1 MKCLARLPSRVLYLL
16 PRVLL
21 LALFLTYVTFML
33 LSSYEWFRPVEVAVQ
48 GAVAKLV
55 RGTAG
60 LWSRL

>member
-1 MKCLARLPSRVLYLL
+1 MKYLARLPSRVLYLL

-33 LSSYEWFRPVEVAVQ
+33 LSPYEWFRPVEVAVQ
-48 GAVAKLV
+48 GALAKLV